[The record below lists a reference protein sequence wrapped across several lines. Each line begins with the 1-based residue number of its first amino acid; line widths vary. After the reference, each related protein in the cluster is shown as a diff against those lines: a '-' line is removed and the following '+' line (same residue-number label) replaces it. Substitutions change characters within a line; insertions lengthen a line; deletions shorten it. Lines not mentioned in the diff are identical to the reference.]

1 MMEKREKKR
10 YHIGTKMMAAF
21 IVTSIIPLILIYLF
35 SYYNIVGIVKENSDE
50 LIRYNLMQMKSG
62 LNVNIDAYE
71 DVLYQ
76 IFVDDDIIE
85 LVNKINHEEN
95 QSVSK
100 NQLRR
105 ELRGYFYA
113 KDYIKSIS
121 VITENGTLV
130 FYDLITG
137 SMTRNSWLNS
147 LGIDQDTLYDKVVN
161 SNSTYMISTQ
171 KAETMAEEE
180 NYLFHMGHKIVDYR
194 NRNKKIGIVIMS
206 IDEKMLREICTGEGE
221 ELHAFN
227 YITDGT
233 GKIIS
238 HPDRLKIGQQ
248 DEKKETGELRVH
260 RIYDEELDWEIVNV
274 SDQTELFGKLRR
286 QQGMMIVVF
295 VTSLLILAVV
305 IRILIKGLTG
315 SIQEVVRTMK
325 SAESGNVKER
335 IIINDKM
342 PSEIETIASQY
353 NSTMNRL
360 EEAAEKERYLDE
372 QKRNAEI
379 TALEAQI
386 NPHFLYNILDTINWI
401 AISKKEF
408 EISRAICALASILRY
423 GINKSNRIV
432 TIREEIEWLNQYLFL
447 QQTRLKEEFESDID
461 IRPET
466 LDWEI
471 HKLLMQPFVENAIIH
486 GFEGVRRKH
495 ILKISI
501 YLDEKDNLKIEI
513 YDNGRGMPKEIV
525 EEINRG
531 VFPDTKEKNH
541 IGMENAIG
549 RIHLYYGEQA
559 EVKLQS
565 QENEYTKVQIT
576 IPHQK
581 GEENLQ

>member
-206 IDEKMLREICTGEGE
+206 IDEKMLREICIGEGE

>member
-206 IDEKMLREICTGEGE
+206 IDEKILREICTGEGE

-248 DEKKETGELRVH
+248 DEKRETGELRVH

-513 YDNGRGMPKEIV
+513 YDNGRGMPKKIV

>member
-1 MMEKREKKR
+1 MEKREKKR
-10 YHIGTKMMAAF
+10 YHIGTKMLAAF

-35 SYYNIVGIVKENSDE
+35 SYYNIVGIVKENSDD
-50 LIRYNLMQMKSG
+50 LIRYNLMQTKSG

-248 DEKKETGELRVH
+248 DEKRETGELRVH

-274 SDQTELFGKLRR
+274 SDQTEMFGKLRR

-353 NSTMNRL
+353 NSTMDRL

>member
-1 MMEKREKKR
+1 MEKREKKR

>member
-1 MMEKREKKR
+1 MEKREKKR

-50 LIRYNLMQMKSG
+50 LIRYNLMQTKSG

-180 NYLFHMGHKIVDYR
+180 NYLFHMGYKIVDYR
-194 NRNKKIGIVIMS
+194 NWNKKIGIVIMS

-238 HPDRLKIGQQ
+238 HPERLKIGQQ
-248 DEKKETGELRVH
+248 DEKRETSKLRMH

-274 SDQTELFGKLRR
+274 SDQTEMLGKLRR
-286 QQGMMIVVF
+286 QQGMMIFVF

-360 EEAAEKERYLDE
+360 EEATEKERYLDE

-525 EEINRG
+525 EEINCG